1 MLCYDVEDWVKLASF
16 PFISSLTDKY
26 YRIHLSLDGTSFH
39 MLSLW
44 NRFFYT
50 DLSLYLYPDI
60 SLSVMYWTILRNA
73 FLKTLNYHQRNVF
86 VQHYKTSLTHHRG
99 THFSQ
104 LYPSGRFFQ
113 VWSDLLG
120 KKITSMTSAVKKYYL
135 SNKLTLLQFFK
146 LTFLLHRH
154 GICSGPADISSHNEA
169 LEVTTSQSSM
179 KFSEDKSRHGAE

>member
-1 MLCYDVEDWVKLASF
+1 MLWC
-16 PFISSLTDKY
+16 
-26 YRIHLSLDGTSFH
+26 RRLSKIGIISFH
-39 MLSLW
+39 FKSDWQILQNLSVSWWYILPHA
-44 NRFFYT
+44 FIMKQIFYK
-50 DLSLYLYPDI
+50 DLSLYLCPDI
-60 SLSVMYWTILRNA
+60 SLSVMYWIILRNA

-86 VQHYKTSLTHHRG
+86 VQHYKTSLTHH
-99 THFSQ
+99 HFSQ

-154 GICSGPADISSHNEA
+154 GICSGPAVISSHNEA
-169 LEVTTSQSSM
+169 LEVTTSQSSV